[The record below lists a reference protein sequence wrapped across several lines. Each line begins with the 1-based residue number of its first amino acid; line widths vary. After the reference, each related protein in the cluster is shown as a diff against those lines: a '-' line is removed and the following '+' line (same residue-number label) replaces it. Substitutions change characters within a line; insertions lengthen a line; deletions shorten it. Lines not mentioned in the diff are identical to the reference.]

1 MSRYASKV
9 GHDSPQYHAAASF
22 FDWIDEIHR
31 INYARSLEA
40 RPSIFGNNL
49 DDFAVL
55 QSAAQQD
62 SIQDTVAPVD
72 TLSTTISIPSVRRL
86 LRWPPDKLL
95 EVRDF
100 GLDWRASAHRFLDSP
115 SDSSRHQAE
124 RALDEYARRLRS
136 LSPASPYTNLTV
148 RAFAL
153 KAAPT
158 LLTAASGLALPEYGA
173 YVATV
178 GTTGYLAYQYLY
190 KGMRQKVRIDLRAN
204 VIAAK

>member
-1 MSRYASKV
+1 MQLAEEIMSATTGYTLLSASD
-9 GHDSPQYHAAASF
+9 GPLSSNMSY
-22 FDWIDEIHR
+22 DEFQMR
-31 INYARSLEA
+31 
-40 RPSIFGNNL
+40 
-49 DDFAVL
+49 
-55 QSAAQQD
+55 
-62 SIQDTVAPVD
+62 
-72 TLSTTISIPSVRRL
+72 
-86 LRWPPDKLL
+86 L

-136 LSPASPYTNLTV
+136 LSPVSPYTNLTV